1 MLVAK
6 PLNCMMRLLW
16 LKVFITSLLLGGAAA
31 IVGVVV
37 LLLFVV
43 DQLRVLQLKQKKVEL
58 KSCSKRN
65 CFKAALDQHVLL
77 LEDRDTSSV
86 YRNY

>member
-1 MLVAK
+1 MLMAK
-6 PLNCMMRLLW
+6 SLNCMMRLLW

-43 DQLRVLQLKQKKVEL
+43 DQLRVLQLKQKN
-58 KSCSKRN
+58 S
-65 CFKAALDQHVLL
+65 
-77 LEDRDTSSV
+77 
-86 YRNY
+86 

>member
-6 PLNCMMRLLW
+6 SLNCVMRLLW

-43 DQLRVLQLKQKKVEL
+43 SFDVVDLVHLKFKFILTQASVNT
-58 KSCSKRN
+58 N
-65 CFKAALDQHVLL
+65 CKYFQVHS
-77 LEDRDTSSV
+77 TSNQ
-86 YRNY
+86 RIW